1 VKPPLFDTYPL
12 LRRLPWIE
20 LGEFPTPIQK
30 LDNFGEKEGFSQLY
44 IKCDNQ
50 SSRLYGG
57 NKVRKLEF
65 VLADAKQKGR
75 KTLITSG
82 RAGSNQVLASGIY
95 GKKAGFKVIGTVRDQ
110 PHTNGVRQNLLLDHH
125 YSIELHYAGSMI
137 GLNLLIGYQFLKQ
150 FLTKNKPYLV
160 PNGASSPLG
169 NIGFVNAI
177 FELKQQI
184 KENLMPEPHYII
196 APAGSM
202 GTVAGLEVGC
212 RLSGI
217 EAKIVAVRIGKYTMK
232 NLVSRIKNL
241 CNFIRMKDP
250 AIPEFNISSEDLIL
264 LEDYLGKGYAS
275 ITDLGISTMEK
286 MKELENITLDTTY
299 TAKALGGGLNWIKNR
314 GFTDSVVL
322 FWNTYNSVDL
332 THISKKV
339 DYHQLPKPFHKYF
352 EKPTQEEHRKQR
364 SNKY

>member
-1 VKPPLFDTYPL
+1 MKPPIFDTYPL

-30 LDNFGEKEGFSQLY
+30 LGNFGEKEGFSQLY
-44 IKCDNQ
+44 MKCDNQ
-50 SSRLYGG
+50 SSKLYGG

-75 KTLITSG
+75 KTLITNG
-82 RAGSNQVLASGIY
+82 RVGSNQVLASGIY

-110 PHTNGVRQNLLLDHH
+110 PNTDTVRQNLLLDHH
-125 YSIELHYAGSMI
+125 YSIELHYAGSML

-150 FLTKNKPYLV
+150 FLTGNKPYLV

-184 KENLMPEPHYII
+184 KEKLIPEPNYII

-202 GTVAGLEVGC
+202 GTVAGLVVGC
-212 RLSGI
+212 RLTGMKT
-217 EAKIVAVRIGKYTMK
+217 KIVAVRIGKYTMK
-232 NLVSRIKNL
+232 HLISKIENL
-241 CNFIRMKDP
+241 CKFIRMTDS
-250 AIPEFNISSEDLIL
+250 AIPEINISSEDLIL

-275 ITDLGISTMEK
+275 ITNLGTSTMEK

-299 TAKALGGGLNWIKNR
+299 TAKALGGGLNWIKNQGLR
-314 GFTDSVVL
+314 DSVVL

-339 DYHQLPKPFHKYF
+339 NYNQLPKHFHNYF
-352 EKPTQEEHRKQR
+352 EKPTQEEHSKQR
-364 SNKY
+364 SK